1 MNECE
6 KEKRVEVVKR
16 LQMACYTHLSL
27 MCSHACFYFT
37 LCNGTFL
44 IFARESPACTHVPV

>member
-6 KEKRVEVVKR
+6 KDKRVEVVKR
-16 LQMACYTHLSL
+16 LQMACYTHL

>member
-6 KEKRVEVVKR
+6 KEKRVEVVER

-44 IFARESPACTHVPV
+44 IFARESPACTHVSV